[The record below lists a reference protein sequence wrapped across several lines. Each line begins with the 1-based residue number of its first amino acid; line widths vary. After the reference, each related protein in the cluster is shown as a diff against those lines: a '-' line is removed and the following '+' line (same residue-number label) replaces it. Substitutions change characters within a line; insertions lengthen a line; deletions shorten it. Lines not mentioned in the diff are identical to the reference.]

1 MKRPEHIHLVPVAI
15 TVGLISLISL
25 AVGTHLGY
33 SLITLATLA
42 AGVAIFY
49 VVFPGSRFFSIALAN
64 SLAVYACIFIFF
76 SEANFE
82 AVDPK
87 MLQVGFTLPILAF
100 LGGAWLRRTQIR
112 QLLEGP
118 RRPEDA
124 HFGRMF
130 LWLIPVAVVG
140 ASTFFLAELAQG
152 EGAITAI
159 FFVAMGLILVDR
171 TVDQQ
176 RSLRLPA
183 GNRPAVR
190 GLLPAHR
197 GPCHPEF
204 RLLHLLLC
212 DRHRFRRDLSHHR
225 PLRRRDRNFC
235 SLAEPRDLSFIECL
249 YFSII
254 TLSTVGYG
262 DLVPL
267 SPLVRLIVGV
277 QIICGVLLLLFG
289 FSEIIS
295 YSREKTRRQD

>member
-1 MKRPEHIHLVPVAI
+1 MKRPEHLHVAPI
-15 TVGLISLISL
+15 AVTIGLISLISL

-33 SLITLATLA
+33 SLITLATVA

-82 AVDPK
+82 AVDPD

-100 LGGAWLRRTQIR
+100 LGGAWLRRTQIQ

-118 RRPEDA
+118 RQPQDS
-124 HFGRMF
+124 HFGRVF
-130 LWLIPVAVVG
+130 LWLIPVVLIG
-140 ASTFFLAELAQG
+140 ASSFFLTELAQG
-152 EGAITAI
+152 QGAITAI
-159 FFVAMGLILVDR
+159 FFVSMGLISMIVLWISSEVCAFLLE
-171 TVDQQ
+171 T
-176 RSLRLPA
+176 
-183 GNRPAVR
+183 
-190 GLLPAHR
+190 GLLF
-197 GPCHPEF
+197 EDF
-204 RLLHLLLC
+204 
-212 DRHRFRRDLSHHR
+212 FRRIAGLVIPGFAFFTFYSVIVIVFAAVYRIIDRYAAGTHFLFTGE
-225 PLRRRDRNFC
+225 PL
-235 SLAEPRDLSFIECL
+235 DLSFTECL

-267 SPLVRLIVGV
+267 SPLVRLIAGV
-277 QIICGVLLLLFG
+277 EIICGVLLLLFG

-295 YSREKTRRQD
+295 YSRETTRRRD

>member
-1 MKRPEHIHLVPVAI
+1 MKRPEHIHLVPVAV

-33 SLITLATLA
+33 SLITLATVA

-49 VVFPGSRFFSIALAN
+49 VVFPGSRFFSIAFAN

-82 AVDPK
+82 AIDPD

-100 LGGAWLRRTQIR
+100 LGGAWLRRTQIQ
-112 QLLEGP
+112 QLLESS
-118 RRPEDA
+118 RQPEDSP
-124 HFGRMF
+124 FGRVF
-130 LWLIPVAVVG
+130 LWLIPVVLIG
-140 ASTFFLAELAQG
+140 ASTFPLTELAQG

-159 FFVAMGLILVDR
+159 FFVSMGLI
-171 TVDQQ
+171 
-176 RSLRLPA
+176 SLIVIWISSEVCAFLLET
-183 GNRPAVR
+183 
-190 GLLPAHR
+190 GLLF
-197 GPCHPEF
+197 EDF
-204 RLLHLLLC
+204 
-212 DRHRFRRDLSHHR
+212 FRRIAGLVIPGFAFFTFYSVIVIVFAAVYRIIDRYAAGTHFLFAGE
-225 PLRRRDRNFC
+225 PL
-235 SLAEPRDLSFIECL
+235 DLSFTECL

-267 SPLVRLIVGV
+267 SSLVRLIVGV
-277 QIICGVLLLLFG
+277 EIICGVLLLLFG

-295 YSREKTRRQD
+295 YSRETTRRRN